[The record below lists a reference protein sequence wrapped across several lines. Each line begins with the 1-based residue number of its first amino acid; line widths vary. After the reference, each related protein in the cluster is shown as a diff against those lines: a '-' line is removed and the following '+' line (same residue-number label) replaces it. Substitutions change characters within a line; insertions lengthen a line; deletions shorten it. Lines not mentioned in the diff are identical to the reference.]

1 MRTFKRIPWH
11 ATNKSNFFGPPTWMA
26 TSFIAPW
33 TTRIR
38 SISFKRSYQCGF
50 AGFLIKSATACMVCP
65 FKIPLFY
72 LVNRGIV
79 PFDSIV
85 AVVKFSSLNKKFLK
99 IFQQEFEFPALS
111 MYVNVNVPYKFLFH
125 ATKYCCRPYLFG
137 SYKFSIWTDIKFW
150 NIFIFSL
157 CKLA

>member
-1 MRTFKRIPWH
+1 M
-11 ATNKSNFFGPPTWMA
+11 
-26 TSFIAPW
+26 
-33 TTRIR
+33 
-38 SISFKRSYQCGF
+38 
-50 AGFLIKSATACMVCP
+50 
-65 FKIPLFY
+65 
-72 LVNRGIV
+72 

-137 SYKFSIWTDIKFW
+137 SYKFSIYIGIQITLTFASLIQGVLDYWDLDYRNAPNTEIDK
-150 NIFIFSL
+150 IFNL
-157 CKLA
+157 